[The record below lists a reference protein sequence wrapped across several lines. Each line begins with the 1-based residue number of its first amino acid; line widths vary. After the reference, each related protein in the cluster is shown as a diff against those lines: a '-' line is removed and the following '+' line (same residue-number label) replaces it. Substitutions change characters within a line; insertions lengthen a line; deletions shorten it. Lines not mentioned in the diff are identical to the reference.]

1 MFRSEDHPELKD
13 GEKFIGNMPF
23 SRYDS
28 LDYQS
33 KRTGFIA
40 YDRND
45 TELPK
50 SKGLFPV
57 FVSNEEFEKK
67 QKENGND

>member
-1 MFRSEDHPELKD
+1 MFRSEDHPEAKT

-23 SRYDS
+23 SMYDN
-28 LDYQS
+28 LEYQS

-45 TELPK
+45 AELPK

-57 FVSNEEFEKK
+57 FVSIEEYEKK
-67 QKENGND
+67 QEETTND